1 MKSRCRK
8 CELLKKKRLCIGN
21 WHPTHFSTSNITF
34 KWPWITNLYYD
45 TAGGQEFGSSINLL
59 PTRARG
65 ADYAHHITGC
75 PPGFKN
81 GISVILEPVFSSGL
95 LIFSLHRKFS
105 WTNYA
110 SYLIGISSRLS
121 SHSLNTSGRYNSRFL
136 CARWALNHFSKLSII
151 RPGRSRLLE
160 FEKKIVLVV

>member
-110 SYLIGISSRLS
+110 SYLIGISSRLG
-121 SHSLNTSGRYNSRFL
+121 SHSLNTSGRYNSRFF
-136 CARWALNHFSKLSII
+136 CATGIKPHILTCIVQEII
-151 RPGRSRLLE
+151 LIFGFFL
-160 FEKKIVLVV
+160 F